1 MKTSSLSPLNSAL
14 LVVLMAGLAGCA
26 STSGTSATSE
36 VKLSTPKRVFPEL
49 QGPVTNK
56 KAILAV
62 NDPLESFNRTMY
74 NFNTNFDRYVFLP
87 VLSGYQFV
95 MPDIAEEG
103 VSNFFDNLGEL
114 RNFYNNLLQGELTDT
129 AVTVGRFAVNTTVG
143 ILGLWDPASHIGMN
157 ERREDFGQTLG
168 KWGVGRGAYLVLP
181 IFGPSSVR
189 DTAGL
194 ATDNVIKQ
202 EVDMLG
208 IYDNCWDT
216 GCTAYTA
223 LEAVDERRGVGFR
236 YYETGTP
243 FEYEL
248 VRYANTRMR
257 QILVNK

>member
-26 STSGTSATSE
+26 STSGTTATSE

-49 QGPVTNK
+49 QGPITDK

-95 MPDIAEEG
+95 MPDIAQEG

-143 ILGLWDPASHIGMN
+143 ILGLWDPASHIGMT

-168 KWGVGRGAYLVLP
+168 KC
-181 IFGPSSVR
+181 GPSSVR

-223 LEAVDERRGVGFR
+223 LEAVNARRDVGFR

-257 QILVNK
+257 EILVSK